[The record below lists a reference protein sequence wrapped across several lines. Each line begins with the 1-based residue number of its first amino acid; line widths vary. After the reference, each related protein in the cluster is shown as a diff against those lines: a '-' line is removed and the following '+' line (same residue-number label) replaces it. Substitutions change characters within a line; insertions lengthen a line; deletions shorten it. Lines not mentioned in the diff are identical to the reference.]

1 MLSGLLR
8 AIFTWRPGW
17 GGFMAYVRAWQRL
30 SDAIESVTAA
40 AGRSREEAKADICQA
55 IADRTVKIQGKPKRH
70 TIRPV
75 TSARVL
81 EGKDFEIP
89 AEIKPT
95 DLDWEKSRPVNP
107 WAVPREV
114 FGFPG
119 YWELEW
125 IELFS
130 ADVMNIL
137 CTPAEPG
144 GPAERPSN
152 KSRSRPSSERAQQAI
167 HELYPHGVPSPADLP
182 NSLLCRQVGE
192 KLKERGLPHVSDD
205 TILRVAGR
213 RK

>member
-1 MLSGLLR
+1 MALR
-8 AIFTWRPGW
+8 V

-30 SDAIESVTAA
+30 SDAIESVLAG
-40 AGRSREEAKADICQA
+40 AGRSREEAKTDICQA
-55 IADRTVKIQGKPKRH
+55 IVDRTVKIQGKLKRH

-75 TSARVL
+75 TSTKVL

-95 DLDWEKSRPVNP
+95 DLDWEGSRPVKP

-125 IELFS
+125 IELFRT
-130 ADVMNIL
+130 DVMSVL
-137 CTPAEPG
+137 CTSAEPG
-144 GPAERPSN
+144 RPAKRASSN
-152 KSRSRPSSERAQQAI
+152 TVTKSKSRPARDRAQRAI
-167 HELYPHGVPSPADLP
+167 HELYPQGVPSPVDLP
-182 NSLLCRQVGE
+182 NSLLCRRVGE

-205 TILRVAGR
+205 TILRVADRR

>member
-1 MLSGLLR
+1 MAPR
-8 AIFTWRPGW
+8 W

-30 SDAIESVTAA
+30 SDAVESVTAA
-40 AGRSREEAKADICQA
+40 AGRSREEAKTDICQA
-55 IADRTVKIQGKPKRH
+55 IADRTVKIQGKLKRH
-70 TIRPV
+70 TTRPL
-75 TSARVL
+75 TSNSVL
-81 EGKDFEIP
+81 EGTAFETP
-89 AEIKPT
+89 AEIKLE
-95 DLDWEKSRPVNP
+95 DFDWEASRPLKP
-107 WAVPREV
+107 WFVRRGTFES
-114 FGFPG
+114 PG
-119 YWELEW
+119 YWELAW